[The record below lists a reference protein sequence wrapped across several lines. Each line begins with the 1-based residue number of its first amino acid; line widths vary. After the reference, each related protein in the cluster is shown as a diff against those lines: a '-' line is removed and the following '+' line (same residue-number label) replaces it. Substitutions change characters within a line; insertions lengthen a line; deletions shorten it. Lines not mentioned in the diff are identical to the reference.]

1 MIDQLTTQFYQN
13 GWGEIFV
20 IVSGW
25 KGGHSFQRL
34 ISNVEAF
41 HYSSEALYELSLEG
55 FDNFNLF
62 NPKDYNGYG
71 FVEMLDKLGIE
82 SGDTKLIASISTNC
96 GSELF
101 FESMNEYA
109 KSLFSPMLS
118 WIKNF

>member
-13 GWGEIFV
+13 RTGEIFV

-25 KGGHSFQRL
+25 KTDNYFQRL
-34 ISNVEAF
+34 ISNLETLN
-41 HYSSEALYELSLEG
+41 YSSEALYELSLVG

-62 NPKDYNGYG
+62 NPEDHNGHS
-71 FVEMLDKLGIE
+71 FAEMLEKIGIE
-82 SGDTKLIASISTNC
+82 SGEAELIASISTHC

-109 KSLFSPMLS
+109 KSLFSPMFN